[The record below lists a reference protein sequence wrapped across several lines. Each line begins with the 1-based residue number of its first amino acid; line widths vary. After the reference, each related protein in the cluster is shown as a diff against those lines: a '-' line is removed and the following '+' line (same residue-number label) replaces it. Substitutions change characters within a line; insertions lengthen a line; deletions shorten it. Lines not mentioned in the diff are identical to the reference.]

1 MIHIYYV
8 ENVKKNNMKNQNIC
22 QHIDDMGFYEIES
35 LFIQFYKA
43 KIGEL
48 ETHLV
53 SLIEVQS
60 VKRDNWD
67 NR

>member
-1 MIHIYYV
+1 MW
-8 ENVKKNNMKNQNIC
+8 KKQHEKSNIC
-22 QHIDDMGFYEIES
+22 QHKDDMGFYEIES
-35 LFIQFYKA
+35 LFIQFYKV

-48 ETHLV
+48 ETRLV
-53 SLIEVQS
+53 SLVEVQS

>member
-1 MIHIYYV
+1 
-8 ENVKKNNMKNQNIC
+8 MKNQNIC

-48 ETHLV
+48 ETRLV
-53 SLIEVQS
+53 SLVEVQS